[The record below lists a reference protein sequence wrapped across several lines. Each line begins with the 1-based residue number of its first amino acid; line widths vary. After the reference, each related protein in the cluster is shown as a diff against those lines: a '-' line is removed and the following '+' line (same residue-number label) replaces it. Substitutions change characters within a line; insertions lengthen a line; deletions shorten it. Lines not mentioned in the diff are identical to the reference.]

1 MKQKRPKIGDLVR
14 IIEHEPGWTD
24 LDKRFG
30 IVVGHYGIRSEVG
43 WTDGTYSE
51 PMRTALEVL

>member
-1 MKQKRPKIGDLVR
+1 MKQKRPQIGDLVR
-14 IIEHEPGWTD
+14 IIEHERGWTD

-43 WTDGTYSE
+43 GNDGTYSE
-51 PMRTALEVL
+51 PKRTALEVL